1 MNALEKRI
9 RNILDLSPYFQS
21 NFVNQLV
28 KNANEGSL
36 IIIDT
41 KNRQVS
47 SLPLDK
53 NKTIIKR

>member
-1 MNALEKRI
+1 MNALEKRL
-9 RNILDLSPYFQS
+9 RKILDLSPDFQS

>member
-9 RNILDLSPYFQS
+9 RNILDLSPDFQS

-41 KNRQVS
+41 KNRKVS

>member
-9 RNILDLSPYFQS
+9 RNILDLSPDFQS

>member
-9 RNILDLSPYFQS
+9 RNILNLSPNFQS

-28 KNANEGSL
+28 KNANEGHI

-41 KNRQVS
+41 ARRQVS

-53 NKTIIKR
+53 NKTIIK

>member
-1 MNALEKRI
+1 MNALEKRL
-9 RNILDLSPYFQS
+9 RKILDLSPDFQS

-41 KNRQVS
+41 QHRQVS

>member
-9 RNILDLSPYFQS
+9 RNILNLSPDFQS